1 LNDIQRDVLVPY
13 RKKRLLIGTS
23 LSLSQKIRKL
33 LPGSQIN
40 LPVVKITDGQLYRQ
54 WYQTFFVMPD
64 QFLCVNFRMLII
76 V

>member
-40 LPVVKITDGQLYRQ
+40 LPVVEITDGQLYRQ
-54 WYQTFFVMPD
+54 
-64 QFLCVNFRMLII
+64 
-76 V
+76 